1 MGRAASFPS
10 AGDDHDG
17 GRARTER
24 PQTWSHPRQ
33 AVRWFLQ
40 GRTVRT
46 AAPTATVVGT
56 VLSAVN
62 QGAVIAGGH
71 ATGTTWVQVAINY
84 AVPFTVAS
92 VGYLCACRT
101 R

>member
-1 MGRAASFPS
+1 MRNADSPRPVVGEDEVRAGP
-10 AGDDHDG
+10 
-17 GRARTER
+17 ER
-24 PQTWSHPRQ
+24 SEAWSHPRQ
-33 AVRWFLQ
+33 AVGWFLK

-46 AAPTATVVGT
+46 AAPTAAVVGT

-62 QGAVIAGGH
+62 QGAVIAGGY
-71 ATGTTWVQVAINY
+71 ATGITWVQVAVNY

-92 VGYLCACRT
+92 IGYLCACRT

>member
-1 MGRAASFPS
+1 MSNGNWSRSA
-10 AGDDHDG
+10 AGDDDRSAG
-17 GRARTER
+17 ATR
-24 PQTWSHPRQ
+24 PESWSHPRQ
-33 AVRWFLQ
+33 AVGWFLK

-46 AAPTATVVGT
+46 AAPTAAVVGT

-71 ATGTTWVQVAINY
+71 ATGTTWVQVAVNY

-92 VGYLCACRT
+92 IGYLSACRA